1 MNSDKNVN
9 KLFIGQMI
17 FFNLI
22 ILILVIIEVKKF
34 TDINKIYREV
44 STKQEELAL
53 TKEVNNIDEIN
64 RKYDLLLTEISKE
77 NSLAN
82 LLNFVEQKTT
92 ENNIQILNT
101 KVIEASESNITYQIQ
116 VTGDIKNIANFIKNI
131 EEDKNIKEVIN
142 SKVEFSNNTPYMI
155 ITIKVTKI

>member
-1 MNSDKNVN
+1 MHSDKNVN

-92 ENNIQILNT
+92 ENNIQILKT